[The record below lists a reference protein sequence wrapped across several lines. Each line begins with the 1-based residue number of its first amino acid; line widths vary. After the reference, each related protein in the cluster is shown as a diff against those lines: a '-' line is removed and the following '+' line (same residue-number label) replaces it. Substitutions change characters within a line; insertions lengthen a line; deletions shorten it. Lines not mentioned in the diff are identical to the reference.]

1 MVLTCHGFRAST
13 LTEFTLRKQ
22 TLRDSMGVNLPEF
35 WEIFV
40 LPGTN
45 LPGSAEIFYFEGVEI
60 TLQGVEIT

>member
-1 MVLTCHGFRAST
+1 
-13 LTEFTLRKQ
+13 
-22 TLRDSMGVNLPEF
+22 MGVNLPEF